1 MLMHHIYIRVGEGF
15 IYVWVRDMCFRITY
29 ILKSFMQMLI
39 KSVCVRAGACVCGFG
54 EGFQDRVGIGKEGF
68 SVNAIRDIDILP

>member
-1 MLMHHIYIRVGEGF
+1 
-15 IYVWVRDMCFRITY
+15 
-29 ILKSFMQMLI
+29 MLI